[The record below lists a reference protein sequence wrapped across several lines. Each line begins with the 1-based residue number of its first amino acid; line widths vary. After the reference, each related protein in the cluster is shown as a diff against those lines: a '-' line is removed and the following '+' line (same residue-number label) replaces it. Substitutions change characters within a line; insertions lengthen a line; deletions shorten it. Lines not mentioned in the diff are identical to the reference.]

1 MPTALVQSRQF
12 SVAHSEIFYTR
23 HVHTPHR
30 SLNIRGTDAGI
41 ARLRRN
47 RPNEFITMCGCRQ
60 RRRPA
65 CINVDLGLARM
76 NAGLENGVGLE
87 KQRDRAN
94 GHRGPTT
101 FRPVPSFFSALLLSQ
116 SISSPAFSAPAL
128 GGRAV
133 HVLLTKIMS
142 ISRPTHFAS
151 AV

>member
-1 MPTALVQSRQF
+1 MLESRVCGEIVLM
-12 SVAHSEIFYTR
+12 SSLLCVVADDIW
-23 HVHTPHR
+23 
-30 SLNIRGTDAGI
+30 
-41 ARLRRN
+41 
-47 RPNEFITMCGCRQ
+47 
-60 RRRPA
+60 PA

>member
-12 SVAHSEIFYTR
+12 SVAHSDIFYTR

-47 RPNEFITMCGCRQ
+47 RPNEFITMCGCRRHLAGVYQ
-60 RRRPA
+60 RRSWIGANECRTGKW
-65 CINVDLGLARM
+65 CRAR
-76 NAGLENGVGLE
+76 
-87 KQRDRAN
+87 KTT
-94 GHRGPTT
+94 GPGEWSSGPDN
-101 FRPVPSFFSALLLSQ
+101 FSPGPVVFSALLLSQ